1 MGSTQFGNFH
11 VGCAPKLSSL
21 GTKLTDGSFAF
32 RTFVAIQPCQ
42 SATCVSLF
50 FHVPSTANTDHAQL
64 FTKNIQPPGIDY
76 GPGNCVLVG
85 IKLSNGRHL
94 ANLGSI
100 LMCGIAILVTIF
112 LLLRSERKAA
122 AVGRREMQLFLV
134 GYIII
139 SICEIFTVGGFPLD
153 TDVRQGFTA
162 VHVAAIV
169 ATLWILMLNAVVGYQ
184 LLDDGTPM
192 SIGLII
198 GSAAALFIGTGYIAL
213 DTAFNWTGHFQSSHG
228 GSNRNIGLYVLYQL
242 CPLIFLFLYFVLES
256 VLVLRVLGERKPMI
270 YLTAAALLFAIGQ
283 IFNYVISVHICK
295 PTKGKIDGAF
305 FETFFTL
312 LSVVAVWIFWSSIT
326 EVSSPSISCIRGQIF
341 QIWFYSRVMIQNPRC
356 YTRLDYS
363 ETLSRGPKFC

>member
-1 MGSTQFGNFH
+1 LRSEL
-11 VGCAPKLSSL
+11 LSRFNLASL
-21 GTKLTDGSFAF
+21 QRAF
-32 RTFVAIQPCQ
+32 LC
-42 SATCVSLF
+42 SSMC
-50 FHVPSTANTDHAQL
+50 PSTSMTDHAQL
-64 FTKNIQPPGIDY
+64 FTKNIQPPGIAY
-76 GPGNCVLVG
+76 GPGNCVLLG
-85 IKLSNGRHL
+85 INLSNGRHL

-122 AVGRREMQLFLV
+122 AVGRREMQLFLG

-153 TDVRQGFTA
+153 TNVRQGFTA
-162 VHVAAIV
+162 VHLAAIV
-169 ATLWILMLNAVVGYQ
+169 ATLWILMLNAIVGYQ

-213 DTAFNWTGHFQSSHG
+213 DTAFDWTGNFQSSHG

-270 YLTAAALLFAIGQ
+270 YLIAAALLFAIGQ

-295 PTKGKIDGAF
+295 PTNGAIDGAF
-305 FETFFTL
+305 FETLFTL

-326 EVSSPSISCIRGQIF
+326 EVSSLHIVHAQSNISDLVH
-341 QIWFYSRVMIQNPRC
+341 SRVVVQNPKC
-356 YTRLDYS
+356 YT
-363 ETLSRGPKFC
+363 LSLTYTGRTG

>member
-1 MGSTQFGNFH
+1 M
-11 VGCAPKLSSL
+11 
-21 GTKLTDGSFAF
+21 
-32 RTFVAIQPCQ
+32 
-42 SATCVSLF
+42 
-50 FHVPSTANTDHAQL
+50 PSTSRTDRAQL

-85 IKLSNGRHL
+85 INLSNGRHL

-100 LMCGIAILVTIF
+100 LVCGIAILVTIF

-122 AVGRREMQLFLV
+122 AVGRREMQLFLA

-153 TDVRQGFTA
+153 TNVRQGFTA

-169 ATLWILMLNAVVGYQ
+169 ATLWILMLNAIVGYQ

-242 CPLIFLFLYFVLES
+242 CPLIFLFFYFVLES

-270 YLTAAALLFAIGQ
+270 YLIAAALLFAIGQ

-295 PTKGKIDGAF
+295 PSHGKIDGAF
-305 FETFFTL
+305 FETLFTL
-312 LSVVAVWIFWSSIT
+312 LSVVAVWVFWSSIT
-326 EVSSPSISCIRGQIF
+326 EVSSLHIAYSQSNISGLV
-341 QIWFYSRVMIQNPRC
+341 YSRVVVQDPKR
-356 YTRLDYS
+356 YT
-363 ETLSRGPKFC
+363 